1 MSSAVHPPRSET
13 GPTMKKI
20 LLLLACLGTLSGTAL
35 AAARPDI
42 LLIVAD
48 DLGYG
53 DMSAYGCKEFATP
66 HLDRLAAQGLRFSSG
81 YVAAPVCG
89 PSRAGLLTGRHP
101 SRIPF
106 HGNPA
111 PGSESGLPLEHKTMA
126 DHLKAAGYR
135 TAALGKWHLGETPQ
149 HHPMSRGFD
158 EFFGFLSGMHSY
170 FKAEDAAWGPVLRGR
185 EKAELKQYLTFALA
199 DEACAFIRRQ
209 KADPFFLYL
218 AFNAPHVPLEAPDNY
233 LAKTQHLADPRR
245 KICAAMI
252 LALDD
257 AIGRV
262 LAALR
267 ESGRAENT
275 LVVFLSDNGAA
286 LIPGS
291 AENGGSNAPLRGSKA
306 QLWEGGVRVPFCIQ
320 WPGHIKAGGVS
331 DTPVS
336 SLDLLP
342 TFLAAAQSGH
352 LAPRDVI
359 FDGVNLLPWLE
370 GKAEPPVREH
380 LFWKFGARQM
390 AIRGAEVKL
399 VQVDAD
405 KGLFNLRQDIAET
418 KDITAKRPVLARQLE
433 AAWKK
438 WDAANLVTTRT
449 PRAKPA
455 APPVTFVHSN
465 LPNIVLVL
473 ADDLGYGDV
482 SCYNPQAK
490 FKTPNVDRLA
500 AQGTRFTDVHT
511 PTSVCTPTRY
521 GILTG
526 RHSWRTR
533 LQRGVLNDYD
543 PPLIAPDRLTLPALL
558 AQHGYRTACVG
569 KWHLGFDWN
578 IAERDLP
585 LFKFGYRKGA
595 PGAATE
601 AHRAAWQAAFSQLLR
616 GGPVDHG
623 FQSYF
628 GPDVPNMPPY
638 GFIRDDKLITVPTV
652 LKQAGDVS
660 DTGNKTTTGP
670 AGPMV
675 AGYQF
680 DQIMPSLVREAE
692 AVIARHAAAKQPFF
706 LYFPL
711 TAPHFPVVPSADFM
725 GKSGVCPLADFILE
739 TDAALGSVMAALEKN
754 GVADNTLLIF
764 TSDNGPAHN
773 SRAPLEQAGHNGSGP
788 LRGSK
793 ASIYE
798 GGHRVPFVARWPG
811 HTPVGA
817 VSAELICQTTFMATC
832 AELLG
837 AKLPDAA
844 AEDSYSILPLLR
856 GAQPAQPT
864 HPAVIHNPGARL
876 FAIRQGPLKQIVM
889 PDGKDEL
896 YDLASDLGET
906 KNVIAEHREKA
917 AELTALLKRW
927 LESGRSTP
935 GAPQQNDVPVALR
948 DPTAP
953 VNDRAQSLRSAP

>member
-1 MSSAVHPPRSET
+1 MKRSAL
-13 GPTMKKI
+13 I
-20 LLLLACLGTLSGTAL
+20 ALLLALASAL
-35 AAARPDI
+35 QAADSPIRNPPNI

-53 DMSAYGCKEFATP
+53 DVSAYGCKDFATP
-66 HLDRLAAQGLRFSSG
+66 NLDRLAAQGLRFTSG

-89 PSRAGLLTGRHP
+89 PSRASLLTGRYP
-101 SRIPF
+101 TRILPF
-106 HGNPA
+106 EGNPA
-111 PGSESGLPLEHKTMA
+111 HGSETGLPLEHKTMA

-135 TAALGKWHLGETPQ
+135 TACIGKWHLGESPR
-149 HHPMSRGFD
+149 HHPLSRGFD
-158 EFFGFLSGMHSY
+158 EFFGFLAGMHTY
-170 FKAEDAAWGPVLRGR
+170 LKAEDTQWGALLRGR
-185 EKAELKQYLTFALA
+185 EKAELKDYMTFAFA
-199 DEACAFIRRQ
+199 DEACAFLRRQ
-209 KADPFFLYL
+209 SADPFFLYL
-218 AFNAPHVPLEAPDNY
+218 AFNAPHVPLEAPENY
-233 LAKTQHLADPRR
+233 LAKTAHLTDPRR
-245 KICAAMI
+245 RVCAAMI

-257 AIGRV
+257 AVGRV

-275 LVVFLSDNGAA
+275 IVVFMSDNGAA

-306 QLWEGGVRVPFCIQ
+306 QLWEGGVRVPFCVQ
-320 WPGHIKAGGVS
+320 WPAHIAPGVS
-331 DTPVS
+331 DAPVS

-342 TFLAAAQSGH
+342 TLLAASGH
-352 LAPRDVI
+352 DAPRDVV
-359 FDGVNLLPWLE
+359 FDGLNLLPWLE
-370 GKAEPPVREH
+370 GKAEPPPREH

-390 AIRGAEVKL
+390 AVRGGDMKL
-399 VQVDAD
+399 VHVDVE

-418 KDITAKRPVLARQLE
+418 TDVTAKRPVLARQLE

-438 WDAANLVTTRT
+438 WDAGNLVTTRT

-455 APPVTFVHSN
+455 APPVTGVRSN

-473 ADDLGYGDV
+473 ADDLGYGDI

-500 AQGTRFTDVHT
+500 TQGTRFTDVHT

-521 GILTG
+521 GILAG

-543 PPLIAPDRLTLPALL
+543 APLIAPDRLTLPALL
-558 AQHGYRTACVG
+558 AEHGYRTACVG

-585 LFKFGYRKGA
+585 LFKFGYRKGT
-595 PGAATE
+595 PTEATE
-601 AHRAAWQAAFSQLLR
+601 AQRAAWQAAFSRPLG
-616 GGPVDHG
+616 GGPVQRG

-638 GFIRDDKLITVPTV
+638 GFIRDDKLVAVPTV
-652 LKQAGDVS
+652 MKPAGDIS

-675 AGYQF
+675 AGYEF

-692 AVIARHAAAKQPFF
+692 EVITRGAAAKQPFF
-706 LYFPL
+706 LYFAL
-711 TAPHFPVVPSADFM
+711 TAPHFPVVPSADFK
-725 GKSGVCPLADFILE
+725 GKSGVCELADFIIE
-739 TDAALGSVMAALEKN
+739 TDAALGHVMAALEKN
-754 GVADNTLLIF
+754 GIADNTLLIF
-764 TSDNGPAHN
+764 TSDNGPASN
-773 SRAPLEQAGHNGSGP
+773 SRTPLNKAGHSGSGP
-788 LRGSK
+788 LRGAK

-817 VSAELICQTTFMATC
+817 VSDELICQTTFMATC

-837 AKLPDAA
+837 AKLPDEA
-844 AEDSYSILPLLR
+844 AEDSYSMLPILR
-856 GAQPAQPT
+856 GEKPAQPT

-876 FAIRQGPLKQIVM
+876 FAIRQGPLKLIVM

-896 YDLASDLGET
+896 YDLAADLGET
-906 KNVIAEHREKA
+906 KNVTAEHRAKA

-927 LESGRSTP
+927 LETGRSTP
-935 GAPQQNDVPVALR
+935 GTPQQNDVSVALR

-953 VNDRAQSLRSAP
+953 VNDRAASLRSAP